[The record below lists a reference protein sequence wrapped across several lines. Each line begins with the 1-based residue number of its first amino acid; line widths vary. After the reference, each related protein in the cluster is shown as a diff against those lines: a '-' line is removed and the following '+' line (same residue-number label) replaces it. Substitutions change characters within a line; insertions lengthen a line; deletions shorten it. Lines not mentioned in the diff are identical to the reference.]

1 MTKET
6 QVVDRIKEK
15 EMAVTESE
23 KITRRFTPQVDIYEI
38 DNETVLLADMPGA
51 DETSVEVTLEKD
63 ILTIVGRVQNKPMEG
78 FELAYAEYRVG
89 DYKRTFKVSD
99 EIDRENIKATVKN
112 GVLRLVLPK
121 AEKVKARKIEVQS
134 PL

>member
-6 QVVDRIKEK
+6 QVVDKIEEK
-15 EMAVTESE
+15 DVAVAESE
-23 KITRRFTPQVDIYEI
+23 KKSRKFTPLVDIYEI
-38 DNETVLLADMPGA
+38 NNETALLADMPGV

-63 ILTIVGRVQNKPMEG
+63 LLTIVGRVLHKPMEG

-89 DYKRTFKVSD
+89 DYTRTFTVSD
-99 EIDRENIKATVKN
+99 DIDRENIKATVKN

-121 AEKVKARKIEVQS
+121 SETVKARKIEIQS
-134 PL
+134 PQ

>member
-6 QVVDRIKEK
+6 QVVDKIEEK
-15 EMAVTESE
+15 EVVVAESE
-23 KITRRFTPQVDIYEI
+23 KKTRKFTPRVDIYEI
-38 DNETVLLADMPGA
+38 DSETVLLADMPGV

-63 ILTIVGRVQNKPMEG
+63 LLTIVGRVLNKPMEG

-89 DYKRTFKVSD
+89 DYKRTFTVSD
-99 EIDRENIKATVKN
+99 DIDRENIKATVKN

-121 AEKVKARKIEVQS
+121 SEAVKARRIEVQS
-134 PL
+134 P